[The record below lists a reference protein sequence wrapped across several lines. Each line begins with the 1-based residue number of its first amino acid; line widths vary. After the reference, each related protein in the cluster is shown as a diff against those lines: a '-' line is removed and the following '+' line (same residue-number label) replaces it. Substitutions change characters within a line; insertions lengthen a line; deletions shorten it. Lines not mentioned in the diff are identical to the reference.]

1 MFLHDNRLMAHFYNE
16 HRNIPHLFTS
26 QASNADAQR
35 AQDT

>member
-1 MFLHDNRLMAHFYNE
+1 MARFDNE